1 MRTLTR
7 RLAPHARDAWLVLG
21 ATAVVAVTLAV
32 ALVLVSGG
40 GRYAVVATAF
50 TGIVLVAVLAA
61 VLDAILVPGNPE
73 VRRRAGHAAG
83 WSGALGPGWSDGGG
97 SGDGGGSC
105 G

>member
-7 RLAPHARDAWLVLG
+7 RLARRSWLVLG
-21 ATAVVAVTLAV
+21 ATAVVAAALAV
-32 ALVLVSGG
+32 ALVLIGGG

-50 TGIVLVAVLAA
+50 TGLVVVGVLAA
-61 VLDAILVPGNPE
+61 FLDAILVPGNPE

>member
-21 ATAVVAVTLAV
+21 ATAVVAVILAV
-32 ALVLVSGG
+32 LLVANGG
-40 GRYAVVATAF
+40 GRYGVVAAVF
-50 TGIVLVAVLAA
+50 TGVVLFAVLAA
-61 VLDAILVPGNPE
+61 VLDAILVPGNTE